1 MPAVGLEPTRCC
13 QQQILSLPRLPFR
26 HTGEIL
32 VICDEIYISILPLKW
47 QVVFLKLFAKF
58 QQITI
63 TKIESSQRYPYNQM
77 LQNNPLGFQLFESAS
92 HCRPLSIVVL
102 QISIC
107 RCNYSP

>member
-58 QQITI
+58 QQIRI
-63 TKIESSQRYPYNQM
+63 TKIGTSQRYPYNQR
-77 LQNNPLGFQLFESAS
+77 LQNNPLGFQPFESVV
-92 HCRPLSIVVL
+92 HRRPLLEAAL

-107 RCNYSP
+107 HCNYSP